1 MKNYQVI
8 IEEVSSRTISVP
20 AYSEEEA
27 YSRAQSEW
35 ALAEHPFTEDDFQ
48 KVNFYVKDES

>member
-27 YSRAQSEW
+27 FSRAQSEW
-35 ALAEHPFTEDDFQ
+35 ALAEHLFTEDDFQ
-48 KVNFYVKDES
+48 KDNFYVKDGS

>member
-27 YSRAQSEW
+27 FSRAQSEW
-35 ALAEHPFTEDDFQ
+35 ALAEHLFTEDDFQ

>member
-20 AYSEEEA
+20 AYNEEEA
-27 YSRAQSEW
+27 FSRAQSEW
-35 ALAEHPFTEDDFQ
+35 AELYYAFNNDYLW
-48 KVNFYVKDES
+48 K

>member
-20 AYSEEEA
+20 AYNEEEA
-27 YSRAQSEW
+27 FSRAQSEW

-48 KVNFYVKDES
+48 KVNFYVSNES